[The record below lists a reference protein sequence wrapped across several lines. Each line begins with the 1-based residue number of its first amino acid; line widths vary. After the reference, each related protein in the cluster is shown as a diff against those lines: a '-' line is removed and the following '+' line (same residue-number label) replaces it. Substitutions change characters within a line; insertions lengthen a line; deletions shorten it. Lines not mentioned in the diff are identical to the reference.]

1 MASGEFA
8 TAINCIDGRAQQP
21 VADWLKLN
29 QHVRYVDAITE
40 PGVDKVLAEGS
51 PEQIEAIRRKVL
63 ISVNAHG
70 SRAIAVAGHH
80 DCAGNPVSKEEH
92 LEHIR
97 QSVETIAAWGL
108 PVQVIGLWVNELF
121 WIEEVCAVD
130 GRRIDG

>member
-80 DCAGNPVSKEEH
+80 DCA
-92 LEHIR
+92 HIR
-97 QSVETIAAWGL
+97 RSVETIAAWGL